1 MPLLTPSEIEA
12 RLRALPRWS
21 RQGDAIART
30 FPFPDF
36 ATAMAFVN
44 RVATLADQAW
54 HHPDIDIRW
63 GKVTLSITT
72 HDEGGLT
79 ERDFSLAAAI
89 DELQLRP
96 EEPA

>member
-1 MPLLTPSEIEA
+1 MPRLTPPEIEA
-12 RLRALPRWS
+12 RLLTVPRWS
-21 RQGDAIART
+21 RQGDAIVRT

-36 ATAMAFVN
+36 VAAMAFVN
-44 RVATLADQAW
+44 RVAELAERAW

-63 GKVTLSITT
+63 RTVTLSVTT

-89 DELQLRP
+89 DALQPRP
-96 EEPA
+96 EESA